1 MPGKRRKG
9 RRMTHKALTYG
20 RRDTQCPRCKVLL
33 RKEDFTGDLCNW
45 CVYEL
50 TLPARLLQV
59 KMDTQTTTKGTLSHG

>member
-1 MPGKRRKG
+1 MTRKKG
-9 RRMTHKALTYG
+9 SRMTHKALTIG
-20 RRDTQCPRCKVLL
+20 VRDRLCPRCKVVL

>member
-1 MPGKRRKG
+1 MAGKRRKG

-20 RRDTQCPRCKVLL
+20 RRDTQCPRCKVVL

-50 TLPARLLQV
+50 STPARLIAV
-59 KMDTQTTTKGTLSHG
+59 KSAAPITRPPGF

>member
-1 MPGKRRKG
+1 MTRKKG
-9 RRMTHKALTYG
+9 SRMTHKALTYG
-20 RRDTQCPRCKVLL
+20 RRDTQCPRCKVVL

>member
-1 MPGKRRKG
+1 MMAGKRRKG

-20 RRDTQCPRCKVLL
+20 MRSRQCPRCKVLL

-50 TLPARLLQV
+50 STPARLIAV
-59 KMDTQTTTKGTLSHG
+59 KSAAPITRPPGF